1 MPIVFLVPAILAGL
15 AALVVPVLL
24 HLRRRE
30 RERPMRF
37 PSLMFLQ
44 RVTITTARRRRI
56 TDWPL
61 LLVRAAI
68 VALAVLAFARPV
80 LRPRANAAPARG
92 TRRVVVLLDRSMSM
106 GHAAVWP
113 VALDSAR
120 ATVNA
125 LAPGDRVAVVPF
137 DEEATIE
144 QPLTTDRSAALAAV
158 DRVRPGSR
166 ATRFGSGIRAARELL
181 LKEADAS
188 GGEIVMVTDLQR
200 TGAAGTTALTLP
212 PTIHLRAIDVGAK
225 QPGNAAVAGVDV
237 QRLAGTTAAPNRLA
251 VSAHLAARG
260 FAAAHPVHVTL
271 TANGRASGARDVI
284 LPATGSVTASFDPVA
299 LPIGAIRLVVAIG
312 HDSLAADDAFYAV
325 APADLTRRII
335 LGVPG
340 DLNTDE
346 TLYLERALE
355 TGHEPALRV
364 ERRNPATLD
373 ATILRDAVAVILYD
387 VPMPSGSSGAAIAAW
402 VHDGGGLVSVTGRRT
417 AIRQATAGILPATVR
432 GMVDRTGDRG
442 GILGATSP
450 EHPIFA
456 PLRGAA
462 GAPLGGARF
471 YRYPRLTPA
480 ADAQVVAQFDDG
492 LPALLERQEGTGR
505 VLMTAMPL
513 DETSGDFPI
522 QPTYLPFVR
531 GLVLYAAGSAAAPLW
546 RTAGDGWL
554 APAAVHNPVLKAPSG
569 KLLRPDA
576 TGQSMSAVT
585 LDEAGFYTIYD
596 GQPSGDPLAVIAVNS
611 PAAESDLT
619 PMAAGEMLVGVG
631 QDSVKASVLTTASLA
646 EAERRQRIWRTLL
659 LLAAAALGIEAVMS
673 SRGWRGTA
681 AKVVGTAPEGGAS

>member
-44 RVTITTARRRRI
+44 RVTITTARRRRV

-80 LRPRANAAPARG
+80 LRPMVNAGPARG
-92 TRRVVVLLDRSMSM
+92 TRRVVLLLDRSMSM

-137 DEEATIE
+137 DEEAAIE
-144 QPLTTDRSAALAAV
+144 QPLTTDRPAALAAI

-188 GGEIVMVTDLQR
+188 GGEIVLVTDLQR

-212 PTIHLRAIDVGAK
+212 PTVHLRAIDVGAK
-225 QPGNAAVAGVDV
+225 QQGNAAVAGVDV
-237 QRLAGTTAAPNRLA
+237 QRLAGTAGAPNRLA
-251 VSAHLAARG
+251 VSAHLVARG
-260 FAAAHPVHVTL
+260 FAAARRMHVTL
-271 TANGRASGARDVI
+271 TANGRASGARDVV
-284 LPATGSVTASFDPVA
+284 LPATGGVTASFDPVA
-299 LPIGAIRLVVAIG
+299 LPIGVIRLVVGID
-312 HDSLAADDAFYAV
+312 HDSLAVDDSFNV
-325 APADLTRRII
+325 VVPAELTRRVI

-355 TGHEPALRV
+355 TGHDPALRV
-364 ERRNPATLD
+364 ERRNPATID
-373 ATILRDAVAVILYD
+373 ATTLRDAVAVMLYD

-402 VHDGGGLVSVTGRRT
+402 VHDGGGLVSVAGRRT
-417 AIRQATAGILPATVR
+417 ANRAATAGILPATAR
-432 GMVDRTGDRG
+432 GMVDRTGERG

-456 PLRGAA
+456 PLRGA

-471 YRYPRLTPA
+471 YRYPRLTAA
-480 ADAQVVAQFDDG
+480 ADAQIVAQFDDG

-522 QPTYLPFVR
+522 QPTYLPFLR
-531 GLVLYAAGSAAAPLW
+531 GLVLHAAGSAAAPLS

-554 APAAVHNPVLKAPSG
+554 APTAVRSPVLKTPSG

-576 TGQSMSAVT
+576 TGQSMNTVT
-585 LDEAGFYTIYD
+585 LDEAGFYTVYE
-596 GQPSGDPLAVIAVNS
+596 GQPSGDPVAVIAVNS

-619 PMAAGEMLVGVG
+619 PMAAGEILVGVG

-646 EAERRQRIWRTLL
+646 EAEHRQSIWCTLL

-681 AKVVGTAPEGGAS
+681 AQVVGTAPEGDAT

>member
-15 AALVVPVLL
+15 AALTIPVLL

-61 LLVRAAI
+61 LLMRAAI

-80 LRPRANAAPARG
+80 LRPKANAAPARG
-92 TRRVVVLLDRSMSM
+92 TRRVVLLLDRSMSM

-113 VALDSAR
+113 IALDSAR
-120 ATVNA
+120 ATINA

-137 DEEATIE
+137 DEDAAIE
-144 QPLTTDRSAALAAV
+144 QLLTLDHSAALAAV
-158 DRVRPGSR
+158 GRVRPGSR
-166 ATRFGSGIRAARELL
+166 ATRFGAGIRAARELL
-181 LKEADAS
+181 IKEADAS

-200 TGAAGTTALTLP
+200 TGASGATTLTLP
-212 PTIHLRAIDVGAK
+212 PTVHFRAIDVGAREH
-225 QPGNAAVAGVDV
+225 GNAAVTAIDV
-237 QRLAGTTAAPNRLA
+237 QRLAGTAGTPNRLA
-251 VSAHLAARG
+251 VSAHVAARG
-260 FAAAHPVHVTL
+260 FGSARRLHVTL
-271 TANGRASGARDVI
+271 TANGRASGSREVT
-284 LPATGSVTASFDPVA
+284 LPGDGSATAAFDPVA
-299 LPIGAIRLVVAIG
+299 LPIGVIRLVVGID
-312 HDSLAADDAFYAV
+312 HDSLSADDVFNAV
-325 APADLTRRII
+325 VPAELTRRVV
-335 LGVPG
+335 LAVPG
-340 DLNTDE
+340 DLNADE

-355 TGHEPALRV
+355 TGHDPALRI
-364 ERRNPATLD
+364 ERRNPNALD
-373 ATILRDAVAVILYD
+373 ATTLRDAVAVILYD
-387 VPMPSGSSGAAIAAW
+387 VPLPSGSSGAAIAAW
-402 VHDGGGLVSVTGRRT
+402 VHDGGGLVSVAGRRT
-417 AIRQATAGILPATVR
+417 ANRQATAGMLPGSAH

-456 PLRGAA
+456 PLHGGG

-471 YRYPRLTPA
+471 YRYPKLTPS

-513 DETSGDFPI
+513 DETSGDFPL
-522 QPTYLPFVR
+522 QPTYLPFLR
-531 GLVLYAAGSAAAPLW
+531 GLVLHAAGSAAAPLW

-554 APAAVHNPVLKAPSG
+554 VPAAARNPVVKTPSG
-569 KLLRPDA
+569 KLLRPDVGQA
-576 TGQSMSAVT
+576 TNAVT
-585 LDEAGFYTIYD
+585 LEEAGFYTIYD
-596 GQPSGDPLAVIAVNS
+596 GQPSGDPLAVIAVNP

-619 PMAAGEMLVGVG
+619 PMTAGEILVGVG
-631 QDSVKASVLTTASLA
+631 QDSVKASVLTTASLV
-646 EAERRQRIWRTLL
+646 EAERRQRMWRTLL
-659 LLAAAALGIEAVMS
+659 LLAAAALGVEAVMS

-681 AKVVGTAPEGGAS
+681 AKIVGAAPEGSTS